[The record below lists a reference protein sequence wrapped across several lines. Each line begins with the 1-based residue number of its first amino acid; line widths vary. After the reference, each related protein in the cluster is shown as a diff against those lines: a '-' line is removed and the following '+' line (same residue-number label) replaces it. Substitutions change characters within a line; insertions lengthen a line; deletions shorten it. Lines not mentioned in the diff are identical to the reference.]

1 MVQVAFYGGSFT
13 ALPFET
19 QEELLRACEPFLKDG
34 IIHSLR
40 VSTRPDYCSPAC
52 LDILAAHRVATVE
65 LGVQSMA
72 NEVLTISRRGY
83 NKERVKEAV
92 RDLHQ
97 QGFEVGVQLMIG
109 LPGDNARH
117 FAATIEE
124 VIRLRPDFV
133 RLYPTLVIKG
143 TLLEQW
149 FRQGRYSPLSLEQA
163 ITLAKEAL
171 TRFQQ
176 AHIPVIRIG
185 LQPTPSLEAPGTIVA
200 GPYHPAFRQL
210 VEGMLLYEQAADLL
224 AESPVKDGMS
234 PTFLISPQDIST
246 FYGQGRHHIRRLQAR
261 FDVREIR
268 VRSDPHQKRGTIAL
282 SA

>member
-19 QEELLRACEPFLKDG
+19 QEGLLRACKPFLKEG
-34 IIHSLR
+34 VIHSLR
-40 VSTRPDYCSPAC
+40 VSTRPDYCSPAG

-72 NEVLTISRRGY
+72 DEVLTISRRGY
-83 NKERVKEAV
+83 DKERVKEAV
-92 RDLHQ
+92 RELHQ
-97 QGFEVGVQLMIG
+97 QGFEVGVQLMVG
-109 LPGDNARH
+109 LPGDDAEH
-117 FAATIEE
+117 FAATIKE
-124 VIRLRPDFV
+124 VIQIRPHFV
-133 RLYPTLVIKG
+133 RIYPTLVIKG
-143 TLLEQW
+143 TLLEEW

-163 ITLAKEAL
+163 IILAKEAL
-171 TRFQQ
+171 TQFQQ
-176 AHIPVIRIG
+176 VHIPVIRIG

-224 AESPVKDGMS
+224 AESPVKEGMS
-234 PTFLISPQDIST
+234 PTFLICPEDIST
-246 FYGQGRHHIRRLQAR
+246 FYGQGRHNIQRLQET

-268 VRSDPHQKRGTIAL
+268 VRPDPLQKRGTIAL
-282 SA
+282 CV